1 MPSKEKSEGMVHFQS
16 GNMNVKMMSEKAL
29 RVNCGVKKFKQA
41 KPLSQNKNYIA
52 VTWKEK
58 MANSQPVPEE
68 NKQVSKS
75 ATVQDE
81 GDEHIGYELRI
92 SVLNPPEQSENAD
105 THKRDESTPPS
116 SPTSPRDFFIS
127 DEMLQRA
134 KEVVA
139 EHVIGVI
146 NNLTKQKYSIEDFE
160 KLYEAV
166 YHATTADGS
175 EELKRKRLK
184 KLIMYCELRDFHE
197 QLQNEPQ
204 PILDNFVQHCPLS
217 EDIVNSPRK
226 SRIIMLIQSA
236 LMLMTKQVAREIRV
250 LEAKN

>member
-1 MPSKEKSEGMVHFQS
+1 MVHFPS
-16 GNMNVKMMSEKAL
+16 ANMNAKMMSEKAL
-29 RVNCGVKKFKQA
+29 RVNCGVKKFRPA
-41 KPLSQNKNYIA
+41 KPLSQNNKNYIA
-52 VTWKEK
+52 VTLKEK
-58 MANSQPVPEE
+58 MASNNNNSSKPVPAET
-68 NKQVSKS
+68 KQASKQ
-75 ATVQDE
+75 AE

-92 SVLNPPEQSENAD
+92 SVLEPPVQSVDAGAQKTAE
-105 THKRDESTPPS
+105 TTPPS

-166 YHATTADGS
+166 YHATTSDGS

-236 LMLMTKQVAREIRV
+236 LMLMTKQVAREIRA
-250 LEAKN
+250 LEAKH